1 MLVLSIYINESVG
14 TIIGSVYYIFINNSA
29 AEDGGVFYTYVHA
42 SDYIVRRS
50 QIMARDDGE
59 VIFIGR
65 LNSLRLVS
73 IDESIFDFNSA
84 YDRGSVIDC

>member
-1 MLVLSIYINESVG
+1 
-14 TIIGSVYYIFINNSA
+14 
-29 AEDGGVFYTYVHA
+29 
-42 SDYIVRRS
+42 
-50 QIMARDDGE
+50 MARDDGE

-84 YDRGSVIDC
+84 